1 MAYLNG
7 KRIGINAHVICDTD
21 ASYAAGREAGYAEGH
36 TAGYTEGYADG
47 VPMGYNQGEEA
58 GYKEGQKSMA
68 VIATATGETAVCD
81 YVHPVEH
88 EMKVQLETKNLL
100 PYPFYHKNRTQN
112 GITFTDNGDG
122 TITVNGTASGVVTQ
136 VNIGGVKYNLSAEFM
151 IQYGENPHLNEYDF
165 AYLSGCPAGGS
176 STTYYLIDATTGHRD
191 TGSGTVGLSYR
202 PTGSLTTIKIQI
214 IEGTVCDNLVFKPM
228 VTRSNTA
235 YADWTPYVTDFTGFQ
250 VIQPEGDGWFHHP
263 NADGSIQGVRSVSP
277 STSFSVDPPGAIV
290 TAEYYMDA
298 ARKLEDMG
306 VTLMNLGGSL

>member
-7 KRIGINAHVICDTD
+7 NRVFIKAAIIDTD
-21 ASYAAGREAGYAEGH
+21 NESYEFGYENGYAEGY
-36 TAGYTEGYADG
+36 TKGESTGYMT
-47 VPMGYNQGEEA
+47 
-58 GYKEGQKSMA
+58 GQQSVGTVA
-68 VIATATGETAVCD
+68 RVTGDPAVCD
-81 YVHPVEH
+81 YVHPTEH

-122 TITVNGTASGVVTQ
+122 TVTANGTATGM
-136 VNIGGVKYNLSAEFM
+136 AEFM
-151 IQYGENPHLNEYDF
+151 VHYGENPNLKVNDIC
-165 AYLSGCPAGGS
+165 YLSGCPAGGS
-176 STTYYLIDATTGHRD
+176 DTTYRLIDTLTGHRD
-191 TGSGTVGLSYR
+191 TGSGTTGLSYW
-202 PTGSLTTIKIQI
+202 PTGSLSNIKIQI
-214 IEGTVCDNLVFKPM
+214 FAGTVCENLVFKPM
-228 VTRSNTA
+228 VTRSKTA

-290 TAEYYMDA
+290 TAEYYLDA